1 MSSRSTTRVVSSLTN
16 DSADR
21 PIGATELPIELL
33 PALPF
38 DLSSSDLVAR
48 AVVRDTEDAERV
60 LLAAARGAALIIEVQ
75 LDDTR
80 RVTFLDDLSRVSDV
94 RVDGPQTSTRLTD
107 DQMALLDGLAA
118 GRTLKEIAESLGLSR
133 RTATRRLVEVK
144 ELLGVATT
152 VEAVI
157 KRTSGAA

>member
-94 RVDGPQTSTRLTD
+94 RVDGQTSTRLTD